1 MGDKAAAKKL
11 MDDAGVP
18 IVPGYHGA
26 AQDIKTLADAAKK
39 IGYPVLLKASA
50 GGGGKGMR
58 VVTDEAGLADAAAGA
73 KREAASAFG
82 NDRLLVEKYL
92 QTPRHIEIQIF
103 ADGHGNAVY
112 LFERDCS
119 IQRRHQKVLEEAP
132 APGMTEDR
140 RRAMG
145 EAAVQAVRAVDYRGA
160 GTVEFIADPDG
171 KFYFMEMNTRLQ
183 VEHPVTEMITG
194 QDLVEWQLIVAIGGT
209 LPRKQNELA
218 IDGHA
223 FEVRLYAEDPAR
235 DFLPATGRLHHLVFP
250 EETRHVRVDTGIS
263 AGDAVTIHYD
273 PMIAKLIVWDRD
285 RDAALARLRDALR
298 RCEIVGLTSN
308 LAFLLALATH
318 PAFAAAELDT
328 GFIGR
333 HLKALIPPSQ
343 PAPER
348 ALALA
353 ALALMLQQQ
362 NQAVSA
368 AQQSPDPHSPWHGA
382 NGWRLNDDAWHVLR
396 LRDPTSS
403 EIALTVHFRT
413 QGFVIDLPSGAL
425 AARGALG
432 KNGRLDADLGGT
444 RLTAS
449 VIRRDDELT
458 VIVDGASH
466 VLHVVNPMAVA
477 ESGAIDTGRLTAP
490 MPGKIVAVRVTA
502 GQTVQRGAPLLVL
515 EAMKMEHTITAPRDG
530 IIERVRYAV
539 GDQVDEG
546 AELVAFQVAAGEN
559 AA

>member
-1 MGDKAAAKKL
+1 
-11 MDDAGVP
+11 MDEAGVP

-26 AQDIKTLADAAKK
+26 AQDLKTLTASAKK

-58 VVTDEAGLADAAAGA
+58 VVTDESGLADAVAGA

-82 NDRLLVEKYL
+82 DDRLLVEKYL
-92 QTPRHIEIQIF
+92 QTPRHIEIQVF

-132 APGMTEDR
+132 APGMTGER

-145 EAAVQAVRAVDYRGA
+145 EAAVQAARAVDYRGA
-160 GTVEFIADPDG
+160 GTVEFIAEPDG

-183 VEHPVTEMITG
+183 VEHPVTEMITN
-194 QDLVEWQLIVAIGGT
+194 QDLVEWQLIVADGGA
-209 LPRKQNELA
+209 LPRQQSELA

-250 EETRHVRVDTGIS
+250 EESRHVRIDTGIA

-285 RDAALARLRDALR
+285 RDAALARLREALR
-298 RCEIVGLTSN
+298 RCEIVGLASN
-308 LAFLLALATH
+308 LAFLSALAAH

-333 HLKALIPPSQ
+333 HLKTLVPPPQ
-343 PAPER
+343 PASER
-348 ALALA
+348 VLALA
-353 ALALMLQQQ
+353 VLALMLQRQGE
-362 NQAVSA
+362 AASA
-368 AQQSPDPHSPWHGA
+368 AQTSPDPHSPWHRA
-382 NGWRLNDDAWHVLR
+382 NGWRLNDDAWHILR
-396 LRDPTSS
+396 LHDPAAA
-403 EIALTVHFRT
+403 EMALTVHFRRG
-413 QGFVIDLPSGAL
+413 GFAIDLPSGAL
-425 AARGALG
+425 AVRGTIDE
-432 KNGRLDADLGGT
+432 NGRLHADLGGA
-444 RLTAS
+444 RIVAS
-449 VIRRDDELT
+449 VIRRHDELT
-458 VIVDGASH
+458 VIADGAGH
-466 VLHVVNPMAVA
+466 VLHVVNPIAAA
-477 ESGAIDTGRLTAP
+477 ESGAVDTGRLTAP
-490 MPGKIVAVRVTA
+490 MPGKIVAIRVAA
-502 GQTVQRGAPLLVL
+502 GQAVKRGMPLLVL
-515 EAMKMEHTITAPRDG
+515 EAMKMEHTITAPADG
-530 IIERVRYAV
+530 VVERVRYAV

-546 AELVAFQVAAGEN
+546 AELVGFKAA
-559 AA
+559 